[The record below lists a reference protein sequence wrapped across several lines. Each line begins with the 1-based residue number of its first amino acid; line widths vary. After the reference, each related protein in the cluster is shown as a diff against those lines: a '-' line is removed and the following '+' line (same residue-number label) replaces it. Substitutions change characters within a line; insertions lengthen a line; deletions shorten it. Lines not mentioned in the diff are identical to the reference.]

1 MNEAQLAFMFLGFVF
16 TLFNARVFW
25 GLRKRIYVAFP
36 RHARLITLIVGLL
49 CFALLSP
56 VLAMAIGGLSAL
68 RSFRDTTP
76 IAVAIACMAM
86 QFTFWM
92 YGLFLALVSTPMD
105 VSMRVRQIRR
115 LLKGTSEPIP
125 EKLVDPE
132 RRKLLHR
139 SALMAPAAIVVTAG
153 LGALASQADPVV
165 TRVPLRLRNGYGA
178 LDGVTIAQF
187 SDVHIGSYMSQR
199 RLDVLVAALHAIKPD
214 IIACTGDLL
223 DNHED
228 QLAPATEFLR
238 RLKAPRG
245 VYMCMGNHEYISA
258 MSTSDAMPENIIK
271 PLRGTGVDVL
281 IAQTRKLSING
292 VHLWLM
298 GTDYPDMRGLPM
310 MLRRSTTQS
319 LDACLAEVRDDG
331 APRIVLAHTPNQFIE
346 GQKREIDL
354 MLSGHTHGGQI
365 SLGRIGDYH
374 FSPVL
379 PFEFYHRGHYERDGR
394 QLYVNSGYG
403 GWLPERINCPP
414 EITLVT
420 LQHL

>member
-1 MNEAQLAFMFLGFVF
+1 MNEAQMAFMFLGFVF

-25 GLRKRIYVAFP
+25 GLRARIHVAFP
-36 RHARLITLIVGLL
+36 RHARLITFIAGVI
-49 CFALLSP
+49 CFVLLSP

-68 RSFRDTTP
+68 RSFRDLAP
-76 IAVAIACMAM
+76 IGFSIVCMAM
-86 QFTFWM
+86 QFAFWL
-92 YGLFLALVSTPMD
+92 YGAFLALVSTPAD
-105 VSMRVRQIRR
+105 ISMRVRQLRR
-115 LLKGTSEPIP
+115 LLKGSSEPIP
-125 EKLVDPE
+125 ETLVDPQ

-139 SALMAPAAIVVTAG
+139 SALMAPAAILATAG

-165 TRVPLRLRNGYGA
+165 TRLPLKLRKGFSA
-178 LDGVTIAQF
+178 LDGVRIAQF

-199 RLDVLVAALHAIKPD
+199 RLDVLVDALHALKPD
-214 IIACTGDLL
+214 IILCTGDLI

-228 QLAPATEFLR
+228 QLAPATELLR

-245 VYMCMGNHEYISA
+245 IYMCMGNHEYISA

-271 PLRGTGVDVL
+271 PLRATGVDVL
-281 IAQTRKLSING
+281 IAQTRKLAING
-292 VHLWLM
+292 AHLWLM
-298 GTDYPDMRGLPM
+298 GTDYPEMRGLPG
-310 MLRRSTTQS
+310 MLRKTTEQS
-319 LDACLAEVRDDG
+319 LDACLGEVREDG
-331 APRIVLAHTPNQFIE
+331 APRLVMAHNPSQFHE
-346 GQKREIDL
+346 GHKREIDL

-379 PFEFYHRGHYERDGR
+379 PFELYHRGLYQREGR

-420 LQHL
+420 LQA

>member
-25 GLRKRIYVAFP
+25 GLRKRIYIAFP

-76 IAVAIACMAM
+76 IGVAIACMTM
-86 QFTFWM
+86 QFAFWM
-92 YGLFLALVSTPMD
+92 YGLFLALVSTPAD
-105 VSMRVRQIRR
+105 ISMRLRQIRR

-139 SALMAPAAIVVTAG
+139 SALMAPAAIAVTAG

-178 LDGVTIAQF
+178 LDGITIAQF

-199 RLDVLVAALHAIKPD
+199 RLDVLVNALHALKPD
-214 IIACTGDLL
+214 IIVCTGDLI

-245 VYMCMGNHEYISA
+245 IYMCMGNHEYISA

-271 PLRGTGVDVL
+271 PLRATGVDVL

-292 VHLWLM
+292 AHLWLM

-310 MLRRSTTQS
+310 MMRRSTTQS
-319 LDACLAEVRDDG
+319 LDACLSEVRDDG

-379 PFEFYHRGHYERDGR
+379 PFEFYHRGNYERDGR

-420 LQHL
+420 LQA